1 MRTSDEYEIVCQNI
15 RYLRQTQG
23 LSRTVMARKLHIT
36 IKTLDLLESGIFPDR
51 IHVGFLFHVW
61 QAFGIS
67 PPDLLS
73 NNLSETKP

>member
-1 MRTSDEYEIVCQNI
+1 MKTSDEFEIVCQII

-23 LSRTVMARKLHIT
+23 LSRTAMARKLHIT
-36 IKTLDLLESGIFPDR
+36 IRTLDLLESGIFPDR

-67 PPDLLS
+67 PPALLS
-73 NNLSETKP
+73 KTLSETKP